1 MTITPATTD
10 KASVGWASAK
20 RVPGPRRAPLGFA
33 LATVLAAQVA
43 LAAAVPLLPEEAY
56 HWNFARH
63 PDWSYFDHP
72 PMIAWSIALGR
83 LVFGDT
89 RLGVR
94 LVPLLFA
101 LGTTWLLA
109 RMARRLYGDSAALWA
124 VLLYA
129 LMPAAFLVGFW
140 GFPDSPMLF
149 FWTLTLTW
157 VWRALESRRPGWWLA
172 AGAALGAGLLS
183 KYTAAFLV
191 PSVLLYLLRSPRD
204 RHWLATPWPYLA
216 GVFSLLVFTPVIYWN
231 WTHEW
236 ASFRFQSLGRLQ
248 AANGLRVARDC
259 CPPSSSGC

>member
-10 KASVGWASAK
+10 KSSVGWASAK
-20 RVPGPRRAPLGFA
+20 RVPGPGRAPLGFA

-129 LMPAAFLVGFW
+129 LIPAAFLVGFW

-172 AGAALGAGLLS
+172 AGAALGRRPAVEIHRCLS
-183 KYTAAFLV
+183 CAIDAPLPASLAAR
-191 PSVLLYLLRSPRD
+191 PP
-204 RHWLATPWPYLA
+204 LA
-216 GVFSLLVFTPVIYWN
+216 GNPMALPGRCIFLARFHASHLLELDARVGIIPIPEPWSFTGGQP
-231 WTHEW
+231 
-236 ASFRFQSLGRLQ
+236 L
-248 AANGLRVARDC
+248 
-259 CPPSSSGC
+259 